1 MGRVPSS
8 CPAVSARRAGRRVDG
23 LRPGTVYDEGG
34 QPNERAAICSGL
46 PPRVC
51 VRVVDTQYWAA
62 GATFV
67 AQRQSAPLSLF
78 QVFHSFRFCCS
89 VALLVS
95 FPPNAGDTGLR
106 DVSAAPPYGLED
118 ASHRA

>member
-34 QPNERAAICSGL
+34 QPNERDAICSGL

-62 GATFV
+62 GATFA
-67 AQRQSAPLSLF
+67 AQRQSGFWSPPLVPSLSLL
-78 QVFHSFRFCCS
+78 SALAS
-89 VALLVS
+89 VALLVL
-95 FPPNAGDTGLR
+95 FTPYVGDTGALGYVTSPRLR
-106 DVSAAPPYGLED
+106 RTV
-118 ASHRA
+118 